1 MSNVNL
7 PIGGRSF
14 AVSCA
19 EGEEAH
25 VEMLGRM
32 IDDRARR
39 MGGAPSE
46 TRMLLVVAL
55 MLADELHEAHRQA
68 PPPPSPA
75 PASAPITAP
84 AIDEEAIQR
93 IHLLAERLEKLGA
106 ALEHGPANA

>member
-7 PIGGRSF
+7 AIGGRSF

-19 EGEEAH
+19 EGEDAH

-46 TRMLLVVAL
+46 ARMLLVVAL
-55 MLADELHEAHRQA
+55 MLADELHEAHLQTPA
-68 PPPPSPA
+68 PVSPA
-75 PASAPITAP
+75 VMPPATS
-84 AIDEEAIQR
+84 AIDEAAVAR
-93 IHLLAERLEKLGA
+93 INLLSERLEKLGA

>member
-7 PIGGRSF
+7 PIGGRFF

-32 IDDRARR
+32 IDERAQR

-46 TRMLLVVAL
+46 SRMLLVVAL

-68 PPPPSPA
+68 PPPAANA
-75 PASAPITAP
+75 PAAAPAAP
-84 AIDEEAIQR
+84 AIDAATIDR
-93 IHLLAERLEKLGA
+93 INQLAERLEKLGG

>member
-32 IDDRARR
+32 IDDRAQR

-46 TRMLLVVAL
+46 SRMLLVVAL
-55 MLADELHEAHRQA
+55 MLADELHDAHRQA
-68 PPPPSPA
+68 PPPV
-75 PASAPITAP
+75 SAPISVPAAP
-84 AIDEEAIQR
+84 AIDAAAIAR
-93 IHLLAERLEKLGA
+93 INQLAERLEKLGS